1 MSGTGTV
8 GQREPV
14 LPMGD
19 TGDHGPRSEAGDH
32 GTAEFARGADSDT
45 RGVVTAVT
53 GIERTAAA
61 AGRTNGTG
69 TSLAACSGLT
79 RRRSTCTVL
88 RVLSATYT
96 FSPETLMCRGPRA
109 LGTPTVAQS
118 SPSSV
123 KTSIRLHDM
132 YVT

>member
-1 MSGTGTV
+1 MSGTGTA
-8 GQREPV
+8 GQREPL

-19 TGDHGPRSEAGDH
+19 TGDPGPRSEAGDH
-32 GTAEFARGADSDT
+32 GTAELDRGTDT
-45 RGVVTAVT
+45 RGVVCAVT

-79 RRRSTCTVL
+79 RRRSTCTAL

-96 FSPETLMCRGPRA
+96 FSPATLMCRGPRA

-123 KTSIRLHDM
+123 KTSTRLHER
-132 YVT
+132 

>member
-45 RGVVTAVT
+45 RGVVFAVT
-53 GIERTAAA
+53 GIERTSAA

-79 RRRSTCTVL
+79 RRRSTCTAL
-88 RVLSATYT
+88 RVLSAT
-96 FSPETLMCRGPRA
+96 
-109 LGTPTVAQS
+109 
-118 SPSSV
+118 
-123 KTSIRLHDM
+123 
-132 YVT
+132 